1 MSTPSR
7 PVAYTKVLGTAE
19 SKIARVL
26 LGGQPTAIAK
36 AVLQQDDVK
45 EAITKQLIG
54 ALNEECTNL
63 CKKKNASL
71 FRAIPVDRLASFK
84 WIDMVEDLKQKAP
97 VLFSVLYTIVSS
109 NDRRNTTKV
118 GSVHYPAICTAVA
131 ALLKEKNRET
141 LLEDFHLK

>member
-1 MSTPSR
+1 M
-7 PVAYTKVLGTAE
+7 LGPAE

-97 VLFSVLYTIVSS
+97 VLFSVLYTIV
-109 NDRRNTTKV
+109 TTVETPRKLDLFTIQQ
-118 GSVHYPAICTAVA
+118 SVLP
-131 ALLKEKNRET
+131 LLRC
-141 LLEDFHLK
+141 